1 MTNPKNIT
9 LSDQKGIHTLV
20 MAAKHFGVKHVIIC
34 PGSRNAPLTISF
46 NRSGLFNC
54 CSIPDERAAGFYALG
69 LALSTGKPVILICT
83 SGSASINFAPA
94 LVEAFYLKV
103 PVIAI
108 TADRPLSWTD
118 QGNGQTIRQE
128 HLYDNFI
135 RNQFSLISDP
145 ETTDD
150 MWYNRRKLSEVFNTA
165 LTENPGPVHIN
176 VPMAEPLYKTNTYAE
191 LEIPR
196 FHTRIPTIHSLPERA
211 MEELAATLS
220 QTKKAMILVGQM
232 LPAKE
237 LNDLLNHFSERE
249 NVVILTETTSNVH
262 GHRIISTIDRLVM
275 PVKDEALMT
284 DMMPDILLTMG
295 GAVVSKKIKALLR
308 RFQPAAHWHIHPHDK
323 GLDTYQ
329 GLTLEIPME
338 PAAFLAALSGKMT
351 GTPSEG
357 YASLWQNHA
366 EVCAKAH
373 ESYIGQIAYSDFQV
387 YDIVLNE
394 LKSHIHLH
402 MANSS
407 PVRYVQLF
415 GSHPDMIYHANRG
428 TSGIDGC
435 TSTAAGWALG
445 DPEQDTVILTGDL
458 AFVYDS
464 NALWNNQL
472 PQNLKIIVVNN
483 QGGGIF
489 RIVDGADK
497 VDELEKYFEAH
508 HDADIQK
515 IGAAFGIPCFQ
526 CDSAETLTS
535 ALPKFF
541 RQNGCA
547 ILEVKTPQKRNAPIL
562 KGYFKHISAHL
573 EKSRENKDS
582 ESLA

>member
-1 MTNPKNIT
+1 MTNPENIT

-20 MAAKHFGVKHVIIC
+20 MAARHFGVQHVIIC

-46 NRSGLFNC
+46 NRSGLFKC
-54 CSIPDERAAGFYALG
+54 CSIPEERVAGFYALG
-69 LALSTGKPVILICT
+69 LALSTGKPVVIICT

-135 RNQFSLISDP
+135 RSQFSLIAEP
-145 ETTDD
+145 VATDEI
-150 MWYNRRKLSEVFNTA
+150 WYNRRKLSEVFNTA

-176 VPMAEPLYKTNTYAE
+176 VPMAEPLYKTSAFE
-191 LEIPR
+191 EVEIPR
-196 FHTRIPTIHSLPERA
+196 FHTRIPTHLSLPQKKLEDYS
-211 MEELAATLS
+211 AALS
-220 QTKKAMILVGQM
+220 QANKVMILVGQM
-232 LPAKE
+232 LPDRE
-237 LNDLLNHFSERE
+237 LNDVLNQFSERE

-262 GHRIISTIDRLVM
+262 GDRIISTIDRLVM
-275 PVKDEALMT
+275 PVKDERLMT
-284 DMMPDILLTMG
+284 DLMPDILITIG

-308 RFQPAAHWHIHPHDK
+308 QFQPEAHWHIHPHDK

-329 GLTLEIPME
+329 SLTLEIPME
-338 PAAFLAALSGKMT
+338 PVGFLTALSGKIERT
-351 GTPSEG
+351 SPQG
-357 YASLWQNHA
+357 YARRWQNHA
-366 EVCAKAH
+366 ATCAGGH
-373 ESYIGQIAYSDFQV
+373 ESYLGEIAFSDFKV
-387 YDIVLNE
+387 YDIVL
-394 LKSHIHLH
+394 KSLNSPVNLH

-415 GSHPDMIYHANRG
+415 GSHPDLVYHANRG

-435 TSTAAGWALG
+435 TSTAAGWAMG
-445 DPEQDTVILTGDL
+445 DPGKDTVILTGDM

-472 PQNLKIIVVNN
+472 PKNLKIIVVNN
-483 QGGGIF
+483 LGGGIF
-489 RIVDGADK
+489 RIVEGADK

-508 HDADIQK
+508 HNADIQK
-515 IGAAFGIPCFQ
+515 IGEAFGIPCFQ
-526 CDSAETLTS
+526 CDSAESLS
-535 ALPKFF
+535 AIMPKFLMKK
-541 RQNGCA
+541 GCA
-547 ILEVKTPQKRNAPIL
+547 ILEVKTPQKLNASIL
-562 KGYFKHISAHL
+562 KGYFRHISAHL
-573 EKSRENKDS
+573 EKTRENKDS